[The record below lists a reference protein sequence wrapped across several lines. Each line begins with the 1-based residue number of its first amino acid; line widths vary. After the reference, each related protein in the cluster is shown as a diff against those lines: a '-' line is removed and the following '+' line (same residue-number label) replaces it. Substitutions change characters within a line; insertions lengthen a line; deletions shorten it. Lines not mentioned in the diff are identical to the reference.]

1 MGKFVGVIGCFG
13 EEYTCPPRSYE
24 LGKTLHE
31 NEARGFL
38 QLCALSME
46 ELYPSSTALLLY
58 RIYYMIGTIFNIC
71 YSEYLYS
78 Y

>member
-24 LGKTLHE
+24 LGKALHE

-38 QLCALSME
+38 GMLGGINCVH
-46 ELYPSSTALLLY
+46 
-58 RIYYMIGTIFNIC
+58 
-71 YSEYLYS
+71 
-78 Y
+78 

>member
-38 QLCALSME
+38 QL
-46 ELYPSSTALLLY
+46 YPSSTAFLLY
-58 RIYYMIGTIFNIC
+58 RIYYIIGTLFNIC